1 MTLEEEL
8 KLAKDPILLTT
19 KNKKPDTKSPQ
30 EKWQKEKK
38 ETDILQMG
46 LHSRWVNLYLVLR
59 DQIIQYRNTL
69 FIIDTS
75 LQ

>member
-46 LHSRWVNLYLVLR
+46 LHSR
-59 DQIIQYRNTL
+59 
-69 FIIDTS
+69 
-75 LQ
+75 